1 MISKIKLYFHVVL
14 LELIQDHFQQN
25 SKDNFQNKQSSC
37 LKDQNLVAVN
47 WKDKCDVYA
56 MSSVHGSEIVG

>member
-14 LELIQDHFQQN
+14 LEQDHFQQN
-25 SKDNFQNKQSSC
+25 SKGNFQNKQYSF
-37 LKDQNLVAVN
+37 LKDQNIVAVN

>member
-25 SKDNFQNKQSSC
+25 SKDNFQNKQSSF

-47 WKDKCDVYA
+47 WKDKCDVNA

>member
-1 MISKIKLYFHVVL
+1 MVL
-14 LELIQDHFQQN
+14 LEQDHFQQN
-25 SKDNFQNKQSSC
+25 SKDNFQNKQYSF
-37 LKDQNLVAVN
+37 LKDQNIVAVN

>member
-25 SKDNFQNKQSSC
+25 SKDNFQNKQSSF

-47 WKDKCDVYA
+47 WKNKCDVYV

>member
-1 MISKIKLYFHVVL
+1 MIPKIKLYFHVVL

-25 SKDNFQNKQSSC
+25 SKDNFQNKQSSF

-47 WKDKCDVYA
+47 WKI
-56 MSSVHGSEIVG
+56 SVMFMQCHQSMVQK